1 MWGSL
6 NVPFDVDFEEHPG
19 YEPRFTRI
27 PLILSQATFA
37 VNVIWAGPNRVLR
50 SVLAEFIGVHRAKH
64 IDVVPIDAE
73 ISTDWNQFEV
83 VWKND
88 TALEHDKASSIQE
101 ARTFISD
108 TDNDTPLLVI
118 FVGDGVSDLT
128 PYENM
133 TFFFSCRGLRSEEY
147 SKNKTSPTSFS
158 RLLKTSNEASRI
170 TVDGRSEKE
179 TGIPKFYNP
188 RLAFFQPHPHEPHNF
203 HCRANFR
210 GRISNTSSVPTLNCI
225 FETAMAKDIP
235 DVRRG
240 ESLL

>member
-101 ARTFISD
+101 ARTLISD
-108 TDNDTPLLVI
+108 T
-118 FVGDGVSDLT
+118 
-128 PYENM
+128 ENM

-203 HCRANFR
+203 YCRVNFR